1 MSDSENNN
9 MAMTVYRQSALVPAS
24 LEQAVKLAELMA
36 ASGLVP
42 DHLRNQ
48 PANCL
53 MVIEQASRW
62 GMSPFAVAQCTS
74 VIRGRLMYEGKL
86 VAAVVNARGELSER
100 LNYMYEG
107 SGANL
112 TVTVYGKLKGE
123 KEPRDVK
130 VVYKDVVTSNDC
142 WKRQPEQQLGYA
154 GVRFWARR
162 HLPEV
167 MLGVYSPE
175 ERFDDDDTGTP
186 TPGQELITE
195 VKRLAKEA
203 AEGETP
209 KAHVSNGV
217 TTAKNSTETGTPEKD
232 ATVTEGVSD
241 PKAPTSS
248 TFVPTAESG
257 VSAPA
262 ASTNRA
268 ASSLSPAS
276 VDIVG
281 PDCDTVVDV
290 DYEDLVECWEFVGDR
305 KVKKWGQEIGKWE
318 KLLGREPKRTLEQN
332 NRIQALKRER
342 GYGDNDPK
350 WKERL
355 EQKFNKSTSAD
366 LSVREAGMLIDALE
380 QAIKLHGTAAQKEQ
394 RKERRT
400 ERMVGELSEEL
411 AKNGVSAKDLLAPAV
426 AIAKKVF
433 PNAREV

>member
-1 MSDSENNN
+1 
-9 MAMTVYRQSALVPAS
+9 MAITVYRQSALVPAS

-42 DHLRNQ
+42 DHLKNQ

-107 SGANL
+107 DGPNL

-154 GVRFWARR
+154 GARFWARR

-186 TPGQELITE
+186 TPGQELVAE

-203 AEGETP
+203 AEGEAP
-209 KAHVSNGV
+209 KEE
-217 TTAKNSTETGTPEKD
+217 TATYVESKAIASTEASAVQSVKNAGNP
-232 ATVTEGVSD
+232 D

-248 TFVPTAESG
+248 TSVPTADSG
-257 VSAPA
+257 VSDPA
-262 ASTNRA
+262 VSTNHRA
-268 ASSLSPAS
+268 NSPSPES

-332 NRIQALKRER
+332 NRIQVLKRER
-342 GYGDNDPK
+342 GYTDNDPK

-355 EQKFNKSTSAD
+355 EQKFNKSTSVD
-366 LSVREAGMLIDALE
+366 LSVREAGILIDALE

-411 AKNGVSAKDLLAPAV
+411 ARNGVSAKDLLAPAV